1 LDQWSLLGDVFLDF
15 TILSELEIGLQY
27 HLRQLYLQKPL
38 ALESVKSTKTAVN
51 KHSK

>member
-15 TILSELEIGLQY
+15 TILSELEIGLQL
-27 HLRQLYLQKPL
+27 HLQKPL
-38 ALESVKSTKTAVN
+38 ALESVKNTKTAVT